1 MRLTGKIMAVIAMI
15 AMPLTADAQ
24 IAVTDSIMPERIVV
38 KSSQY
43 GITSLNNLD
52 TYLSGYDFKGM
63 GLYYS
68 HENFRDARTGSY
80 RWKYQTVFSGSLG
93 YAELGN
99 NTQIAGLATYQ
110 WSGYH
115 PFTVNSR
122 LKLLAGVQ
130 IQLEGGALYIPNN
143 GNNPVSLK
151 LRTALAATGM
161 AIYHF
166 PVKGKDWVA
175 RYQIDIPL
183 AGVMFAPEFGQS
195 YYEIFNEKKSDG
207 TVAFSNPFNCPSW
220 KHTLSLDIPIRYKR
234 HSTTLRISYVADF
247 YQSEINDIR
256 CHIYRHAF
264 TFGFVKTILKVKE
277 ENKIKAY
284 SPY

>member
-1 MRLTGKIMAVIAMI
+1 MKNRILTMLAVFAVALSIK
-15 AMPLTADAQ
+15 AQ
-24 IAVTDSIMPERIVV
+24 IAITDSIRPERIVV
-38 KSSQY
+38 KSSQF
-43 GITSLNNLD
+43 GISSLNNLD
-52 TYLSGYDFKGM
+52 TYLAGYDFKGV

-68 HENFRDARTGSY
+68 HENFRDARTGKY
-80 RWKYQTVFSGSLG
+80 RWKYQTLFSSTLG

-99 NTQIAGLATYQ
+99 NTQLAGLAAYQ

-122 LKLLAGVQ
+122 LKLLAGAQ
-130 IQLEGGALYIPNN
+130 IQIEGGALYIPNN
-143 GNNPVSLK
+143 GNNPVSVK

-175 RYQIDIPL
+175 RYQLDIPL
-183 AGVMFAPEFGQS
+183 VGAMFAPEFGQS
-195 YYEIFNEKKSDG
+195 YYEIFNEEQTDG
-207 TVAFSNPFNCPSW
+207 TVALSNPFNSPSW

-234 HSTTLRISYVADF
+234 HSTTLRLSYVADF

-264 TFGFVKTILKVKE
+264 TFGFVKTILKVKN
-277 ENKIKAY
+277 ENRIKAY

>member
-1 MRLTGKIMAVIAMI
+1 MKNRILTMLAVFAAALSIK
-15 AMPLTADAQ
+15 AQ
-24 IAVTDSIMPERIVV
+24 IAITDSIRPERIVV
-38 KSSQY
+38 KSSQF
-43 GITSLNNLD
+43 GISSLNNLD
-52 TYLSGYDFKGM
+52 TYLAGYNFKGA

-68 HENFRDARTGSY
+68 HENFRDARTGKY
-80 RWKYQTVFSGSLG
+80 RWKYQTLFSSTLG

-99 NTQIAGLATYQ
+99 NTQLAGLAAYQ

-122 LKLLAGVQ
+122 LKLLAGAQ
-130 IQLEGGALYIPNN
+130 IQIEGGALYIPNN
-143 GNNPVSLK
+143 GNNPVSVK
-151 LRTALAATGM
+151 LRTALTATGM

-175 RYQIDIPL
+175 RYQLDIPL
-183 AGVMFAPEFGQS
+183 VGAMFAPEFGQS
-195 YYEIFNEKKSDG
+195 YYEIFNEEQTDG
-207 TVAFSNPFNCPSW
+207 TVALSNPFNSPSW

-234 HSTTLRISYVADF
+234 HSTTLRLSYVADF

-264 TFGFVKTILKVKE
+264 TFGFAKTILKVKN
-277 ENKIKAY
+277 ENRIKAY

>member
-1 MRLTGKIMAVIAMI
+1 MFCRLAKIYREFGSSNLFCDRSISSYYDYVGEVFMSGSALATRTDEAQFAKKEAVSITKI
-15 AMPLTADAQ
+15 DNKVVLKT
-24 IAVTDSIMPERIVV
+24 TDY
-38 KSSQY
+38 K
-43 GITSLNNLD
+43 TNNLKFIEFNTLVGTKLANGSTLG
-52 TYLSGYDFKGM
+52 TYDLSGYDFKGM

-80 RWKYQTVFSGSLG
+80 HWKYQTVFSGSLG

-166 PVKGKDWVA
+166 PV
-175 RYQIDIPL
+175 
-183 AGVMFAPEFGQS
+183 
-195 YYEIFNEKKSDG
+195 
-207 TVAFSNPFNCPSW
+207 
-220 KHTLSLDIPIRYKR
+220 
-234 HSTTLRISYVADF
+234 
-247 YQSEINDIR
+247 
-256 CHIYRHAF
+256 
-264 TFGFVKTILKVKE
+264 
-277 ENKIKAY
+277 
-284 SPY
+284 

>member
-1 MRLTGKIMAVIAMI
+1 MHAAVH
-15 AMPLTADAQ
+15 AQ
-24 IAVTDSIMPERIVV
+24 VSVTDSIRPERIVV
-38 KSSQY
+38 KSSQF
-43 GITSLNNLD
+43 GIANLNNLD
-52 TYLSGYDFKGM
+52 TYISGFDFKGM

-68 HENFRDARTGSY
+68 HENFRDARTGNY
-80 RWKYQTVFSGSLG
+80 RWKYQTLFSSSFG
-93 YAELGN
+93 YAKLGN
-99 NTQIAGLATYQ
+99 NTQLAGLATYQ

-115 PFTVNSR
+115 PFVVNDR
-122 LKLLAGVQ
+122 LKLLAGAQV
-130 IQLEGGALYIPNN
+130 QLEGGALYVANN

-166 PVKGKDWVA
+166 PIKGSDWVA

-195 YYEIFNEKKSDG
+195 YYEIFNEQKTDG
-207 TVAFSNPFNCPSW
+207 TAAFSTPFNCPSW
-220 KHTLSLDIPIRYKR
+220 KHTLSLDVPIRYRR
-234 HSTTLRISYVADF
+234 HSTTLRFSYVADF
-247 YQSEINDIR
+247 YQSKVNDIR

-264 TFGFVKTILKVKE
+264 TFGIVKTVLKVKE
-277 ENKIKAY
+277 DSRIKAY